1 MVEIVAHNP
10 LWTRDFEREA
20 QAVARAF
27 GTDLVAL
34 HHIGSTAIV
43 GIYAKPVID
52 MLAVAGS
59 LDALE
64 AATPALCAQGYQ
76 AMGPYGIEGRRY
88 FRKNG
93 ADGRRSHHLHG
104 YARGSVHIDR
114 HLAFRDYLRAHPAIA
129 QQYSTLKQ
137 QLVARNEDYI
147 EGKTPF
153 VLATQ
158 DIALAWYRAQTRGY

>member
-10 LWTRDFEREA
+10 LWANDFEMEA
-20 QAVARAF
+20 AALASAF
-27 GTDLVAL
+27 GADLIAL

-43 GIYAKPVID
+43 GIHAKPVID
-52 MLAVAGS
+52 MLAVATS
-59 LDALE
+59 LDALQ
-64 AATPALCAQGYQ
+64 AATPALCARGYQ

-88 FRKNG
+88 FRKND
-93 ADGRRSHHLHG
+93 ADGRRTHHLHG
-104 YARGSVHIDR
+104 YARGSAQIDR

-129 QQYSTLKQ
+129 LEYSAIKQ
-137 QLVARNEDYI
+137 RLAVGNGDYI

-158 DIALAWYRAQTRGY
+158 ADAMDWYRAQPRGY